1 MTNNHIPA
9 LAKYRPLWVLCM
21 IQGLFFF
28 TPAIAADQSGADKA
42 APQPGASA
50 MDEVVFAA
58 NEKTPWR
65 FYLGSMNN
73 WMVPVEG
80 PETRSYKSKVVT
92 IRTIDNVGRADAYQ
106 AEWKGGLGQVYWQ
119 ESNPRDYRKL
129 AAAGGALSME
139 IRIDKKPKK
148 KVEVKMDCGYPCAG
162 TLNMT
167 QIFKAVPE
175 GQWFRM
181 SLAVSCFE
189 ESGANLSNIVS
200 PLVVATSGDFEMS
213 FADVR
218 LLTNPP
224 PESLIPCK

>member
-1 MTNNHIPA
+1 
-9 LAKYRPLWVLCM
+9 
-21 IQGLFFF
+21 
-28 TPAIAADQSGADKA
+28 
-42 APQPGASA
+42 
-50 MDEVVFAA
+50 
-58 NEKTPWR
+58 
-65 FYLGSMNN
+65 
-73 WMVPVEG
+73 
-80 PETRSYKSKVVT
+80 
-92 IRTIDNVGRADAYQ
+92 
-106 AEWKGGLGQVYWQ
+106 
-119 ESNPRDYRKL
+119 
-129 AAAGGALSME
+129 
-139 IRIDKKPKK
+139 
-148 KVEVKMDCGYPCAG
+148 MDCGYPCAG